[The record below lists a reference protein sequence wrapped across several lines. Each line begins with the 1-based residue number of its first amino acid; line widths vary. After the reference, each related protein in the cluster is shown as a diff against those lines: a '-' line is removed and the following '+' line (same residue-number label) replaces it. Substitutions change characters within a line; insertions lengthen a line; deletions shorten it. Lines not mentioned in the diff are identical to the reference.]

1 MIIINDGFRN
11 IEVSFL
17 FLVKL
22 IRFLIKFFDFVSRNG
37 ISYLNIYF
45 CIFIEEI
52 VEFLLVDFNFNFRNK
67 VKFIVI

>member
-37 ISYLNIYF
+37 ILYLNIYF